1 MSDANEQ
8 QQKIIDHTEGPLVVD
23 AGPGTGKT
31 STLVK
36 RYIALLERDV
46 KPNDILMVTFT
57 NNAAAELR
65 DRIRDAMSKAG
76 RLDEINSIRTSTF
89 DALCLRIVLGS
100 PDIVSRFFDIDP
112 ILSRKARLVD
122 NDSLNREYF
131 MLFYSDFIRE
141 HGDRYRKDGNDV
153 TALMG
158 GLRTDLYKLIN
169 KMMAR
174 GMIPFRYDW
183 FMDGESLVKGRTN
196 NIGNVFANLDMKDVR
211 KGVLKLADK
220 DDYAVPAEILN
231 ALEKEEDRI
240 PPEIYESLT
249 NDDKRFLMLEF
260 IRDVYFAYIERSVRD
275 NRLTFGLTALFA
287 FAVLYTDERTRKLHS
302 VEHMMV
308 DEFQDTNELQ
318 MEICLLL
325 LNKPNL
331 CAVGDWKQGIY
342 GFRYVSPDNIINFE
356 EKTRRLMRAL
366 NRDRQRI
373 PFEVPEKFSKIP
385 LEENYRSSG
394 LVIEKSFKALDA
406 KTTKEDKVTR
416 IEDDPNIV
424 MLRSSGDPLRNGHTG
439 FDMIRGE
446 SLEDQQRAILDK
458 IKDYV
463 FSGNHKIVENGGLR
477 DIRYGDIAVLCRNG
491 RFCRSLKELAD
502 KEGVHAFLHG
512 DVEIMSTREGKLVL
526 AWLRYV
532 NNAGDIKGKT
542 AILADMGASLSYM
555 DSVLG
560 RNGGEGTMPRN
571 LSDQRLTLL
580 RKRRRPNDLITSIF
594 EFYGLSNDITQ
605 AITTVLSRAYSGSLI
620 TISDLIRLIE
630 DDINNET
637 KYNVDA
643 LVNPDAITIQ
653 TAHSSK
659 GLEFPIVI
667 VAGLDNRSFPSQKT
681 DSESLYFDEELGVRC
696 MKEYFSR
703 RDGDVLHERIID
715 SWRDRL
721 IKDICKKHDRSEERR
736 LLFVAMSRAKQYLCL
751 AAGND
756 PSTFFNHFGEGN
768 IFEGN
773 GYDSRLT
780 HEMRR
785 SQIPQIAPYSKR
797 RKNVSVHELME
808 AQDSAFAEGMDELS
822 GKGADYGTAV
832 HDAAYLISCGIEP
845 NQEYPELEEIRRIL
859 DSLRGAEIRTEIRC
873 ALPAGDVT
881 LRGII
886 DVMAEFD
893 DRIEIH
899 DYKTDENDLNLPLY
913 KLQLSIYAHAAMGAR
928 GKRAVCFIDYVSQKK
943 SIEFNPLPMTDIEA
957 AVLNL

>member
-1 MSDANEQ
+1 MSEANEQ
-8 QQKIIDHTEGPLVVD
+8 QQKIIDHTHGPLVVD

-36 RYIALLERDV
+36 RYLSLLEKDV

-76 RLDEINSIRTSTF
+76 RVNEINSIRTSTF
-89 DALCLRIVLGS
+89 DALCLKIVLGS
-100 PDIVSRFFDIDP
+100 PDVVSRFFDIKP
-112 ILSRKARLVD
+112 ILSRRARLVD
-122 NDSLNREYF
+122 NESLNREHF
-131 MLFYSDFIRE
+131 MLFYSDFINE
-141 HGDRYRKDGNDV
+141 HGHRYRKDGNDV

-158 GLRTDLYKLIN
+158 GLSNDLYKLIN
-169 KMMAR
+169 KIMAR
-174 GMIPFRYDW
+174 GIIPLRYEW
-183 FMDGESLVKGRTN
+183 FMDGESLVRGKTN
-196 NIGNVFANLDMKDVR
+196 NLENALSNLEMKNVR
-211 KGVLKLADK
+211 KKILDLEKEDECAI
-220 DDYAVPAEILN
+220 PAEILE
-231 ALEKEEDRI
+231 AMIPEKEEI
-240 PPEIYESLT
+240 APEMYGKLA

-260 IRDVYFAYIERSVRD
+260 VRDIYFAYIERSVRD

-287 FAVLYTDERTRKLHS
+287 FAILYTDERTRKLHS

-325 LNKPNL
+325 LKKPNL

-356 EKTRRLMRAL
+356 TKTKRLIRIL
-366 NRDRQRI
+366 NRDQERI
-373 PFEVPEKFSKIP
+373 PFGVPKEFSKIP
-385 LEENYRSSG
+385 LEENYRSSA

-406 KTTKEDKVTR
+406 RTRKEENIDP
-416 IEDDPNIV
+416 IEKNPDII
-424 MLRSSGDPLRNGHTG
+424 MLKSSGSPLRNEYTG

-446 SLEDQQRAILDK
+446 SREDQQRAILDK

-463 FSGNHKIVENGGLR
+463 FSGDYKIVDDGKIR
-477 DIRYGDIAVLCRNG
+477 DVRYGDIAVLCRNG
-491 RFCRSLKELAD
+491 DFCRSLKELAD

-532 NNAGDIKGKT
+532 NNEGDIRGKA
-542 AILADMGASLSYM
+542 AILADMGASLSYI

-560 RNGGEGTMPRN
+560 RDGGEGVMPRN
-571 LSDQRLTLL
+571 LSDQRLALL

-605 AITTVLSRAYSGSLI
+605 AVTTVLSRAYSGSLI

-630 DDINNET
+630 DDIKNET

-643 LVNPDAITIQ
+643 LVSPDAVIIQ

-667 VAGLDNRSFPSQKT
+667 VAGLDSGSFPSSRT
-681 DSESLYFDEELGVRC
+681 DPESLYFDEEFGVRC
-696 MKEYFSR
+696 KKEYYSKM
-703 RDGDVLHERIID
+703 DGGVLHERIIS
-715 SWRDRL
+715 SWRDKL
-721 IKDICKKHDRSEERR
+721 MSLCKENDRSEERR

-751 AAGND
+751 TAGD
-756 PSTFFNHFGEGN
+756 KPSTFFDHFGEGET
-768 IFEGN
+768 FEYADRGHLLE
-773 GYDSRLT
+773 YEESMSRPP
-780 HEMRR
+780 E
-785 SQIPQIAPYSKR
+785 IPAYSKR
-797 RKNVSVHELME
+797 RRNVSVHEVME
-808 AQDSAFAEGMDELS
+808 AQDSAFTDGTDEIP

-832 HDAAYLISCGIEP
+832 HEAAYLMSRGIVP
-845 NQEYPELEEIRRIL
+845 KVEYPELEEVRRIL
-859 DSLRGAEIRTEIRC
+859 DSLEGSEIRTEIRC
-873 ALPAGDVT
+873 ALPVADVT

-886 DVMAEFD
+886 DVIAEFD

-899 DYKTDENDLNLPLY
+899 DYKTDDTDLNLPLY

-928 GKRAVCFIDYVSQKK
+928 GKKAVCFVDYVSQKK
-943 SIEFNPLPMTDIEA
+943 SVRFDPLPMSDIEDS
-957 AVLNL
+957 VLNL